1 MKTADLKYKLLSLVS
16 ILAIIII
23 VVVPFQGFLP
33 IFGYH
38 LFGHYTAFRLWDE
51 VALLIAVIGTLV
63 LMVIDHKI
71 RFNTLYRRLVW
82 VIIVYI
88 LLNLSLGL
96 IAYVNHGV
104 TAKALGYGLIVNLRY
119 LLFFLITL
127 AVALRMS
134 KLKNSLQKIVIIP
147 AIIVIV
153 FGLLQIFILPHDF
166 LKYFG
171 YGPRTIPITETINN
185 NSRYIRIASTLR
197 GANPLGA
204 YMIIPLSFVLLLLIR
219 SKKLDWQKIL
229 FLLSGL
235 IVLFFSFSRSA
246 YLGAILSFCF
256 ILLMSDLA
264 QKHLKKIL
272 GLFGVALVI
281 LLLLF
286 GLLHNNKVFQNFA
299 FHTQTNS
306 KVKTTSDAQ
315 HASALIDGVKA
326 VIHNPLGKGPGTSG
340 PASYYNHHERN
351 PEDYYLQI
359 AEEDGVVGLILFLT
373 ITVGIGYILWL
384 RRDDPLA
391 LFLLASL
398 IGISFVNLLAY
409 AWSDDTL
416 AYIWWGLAGIAMV
429 TETEVKKY
437 TKNIPKM
444 T

>member
-119 LLFFLITL
+119 LLFFLITW

-134 KLKNSLQKIVIIP
+134 KLKNSWQKIVIIP

-326 VIHNPLGKGPGTSG
+326 VIHSPLGKGPGTSG